1 MAEQVRAVAQPVPLL
16 PVVRARARIVET
28 RESFDGVMVL
38 RGRVNGEQTQ
48 RGGVQIQMHLD
59 PDGETP
65 EGLTEQLQWTLGGRR
80 GNRFRRDRRYE
91 ILVRDVTDEE
101 REDD

>member
-1 MAEQVRAVAQPVPLL
+1 MDEQI
-16 PVVRARARIVET
+16 VVREITPMLPIVQARARVVET
-28 RESFDGVMVL
+28 RESFEGVMIL

-48 RGGVQIQMHLD
+48 QSGVQIQMHLD
-59 PDGETP
+59 PDSGETP
-65 EGLTEQLQWTLGGRR
+65 QGITEQLQWTLGPRR

-101 REDD
+101 REEF